1 MIEIRNVTKSYLTN
15 AGRHFVFRNLSF
27 TFNGDKNIA
36 LLGANGAGKSTLIR
50 MLGGVEA
57 PDTGSIFTGGK
68 RLSWPVNFASTA
80 QATLSG
86 RDTVKFVCRILGVE
100 GGLRDQKL
108 TFVNEFAAL
117 GKAFDKAVKTYSSGM
132 RSRLVFAMTMA
143 FDFDYY
149 LIDEVTAVGDTAFK
163 EKSRAILREKMKSAN
178 ILLVSHNMKMVRE
191 FCDEVVLLRE
201 GVLAAY
207 VNLEE
212 GIRAYQ
218 GPAYRAPQNRSASGA
233 LRVRKVLAGA
243 SIYPGEAGSGRA
255 VQPRWEV
262 AVTREGSAANEPEP
276 GANDVRRQGMDG
288 ESASRTRGRERRRAK
303 NSARLESASIG
314 RSQPGLAADRVVR
327 PASAALVVSPGPPNG
342 PAELAGVAKGDL
354 AGRSAVA
361 RGGLTGTIPRKG
373 RKDRRRGQGQ
383 VGVPVAKPAGTMSA
397 GNAPASGVR
406 KGLGRG
412 AGDAR
417 GTTAAEGRRRPQSHV
432 AIDEHRRQ
440 EVAHDAG
447 VRRGR
452 KLPATEGPTRGD
464 ARGQGAD
471 REPQTVATASA
482 TAGSG
487 TAQGNGT
494 SGTAQEAVART
505 RNARG
510 RLGASESKA
519 RSPAASR
526 EAGSSPDGTRRSRPG
541 RTRGTGANH
550 AANLAAR
557 QLARDGEGLVQ
568 AVEGLADKPRR
579 RRNAFSGNA
588 RRPREANGEG
598 SVLVVGEPEARPGD
612 IRPSE
617 RAETPGQLSKSGNTA
632 ALSREDAGA
641 RKRLRE
647 KRAGDEAERR
657 RVAVVSEAFRLP
669 EGRDLQPKSATNGSR
684 SARIRKNPK
693 VKGLPTGDGRQP

>member
-86 RDTVKFVCRILGVE
+86 RDTVKFVCRIMGVE

-218 GPAYRAPQNRSASGA
+218 GPVYRAPQNRSASGS
-233 LRVRKVLAGA
+233 LRARKVLAGA
-243 SIYPGEAGSGRA
+243 SIYPGDAGLGRA

-276 GANDVRRQGMDG
+276 RANEVRRQGMDG

-327 PASAALVVSPGPPNG
+327 PASAALLVSPGPPNG

-354 AGRSAVA
+354 AGRSAAA
-361 RGGLTGTIPRKG
+361 RGGLTGPIPREG
-373 RKDRRRGQGQ
+373 RKDGRRGQGR
-383 VGVPVAKPAGTMSA
+383 VGHSIAKPAGTMSA
-397 GNAPASGVR
+397 GNARASGVR
-406 KGLGRG
+406 RGLGPG

-417 GTTAAEGRRRPQSHV
+417 GTTTAEGRRRPQSHV

-447 VRRGR
+447 ARRGR
-452 KLPATEGPTRGD
+452 ELPVTEGPTRGD

-471 REPQTVATASA
+471 REPQAVATASA

-487 TAQGNGT
+487 TAPGDGT
-494 SGTAQEAVART
+494 SGTAQEVVART

-526 EAGSSPDGTRRSRPG
+526 ETGSSPNGTCRSRPG
-541 RTRGTGANH
+541 RTRGGGANH
-550 AANLAAR
+550 AANRAAR
-557 QLARDGEGLVQ
+557 QRALDGAGLVQ

-579 RRNAFSGNA
+579 RRNAF
-588 RRPREANGEG
+588 NGHAGGPAETNREG
-598 SVLVVGEPEARPGD
+598 SVLVVGEPQASPD
-612 IRPSE
+612 AIRPSE
-617 RAETPGQLSKSGNTA
+617 RAEKPAQLSKRDAA
-632 ALSREDAGA
+632 ALSREDAVA

-647 KRAGDEAERR
+647 KRAGDEAERQ
-657 RVAVVSEAFRLP
+657 RVAVDSAALRLP
-669 EGRDLQPKSATNGSR
+669 EGRELQRKSDNDGSR
-684 SARIRKNPK
+684 STRIRKNRK